1 MFLVPLPFF
10 VAFLIVIL
18 LAKEYVGRDAEDEP
32 FQGSL
37 FTVLII
43 AYAIQSVLIGLRWG
57 YGLSLIHI

>member
-37 FTVLII
+37 FTVLI
-43 AYAIQSVLIGLRWG
+43 
-57 YGLSLIHI
+57 LSLIHI